1 MTEIDDRLATML
13 STRESGRDPKEF
25 FLELAEL
32 VARGAAESL
41 GRQVDEIGI
50 LILGTDGK
58 YLRFAAPRQLCDLGT
73 IPTTKRD
80 SIAIGVFNRKVAEA
94 NNNVPLARH
103 VAFFE
108 SVKVS
113 EKVLPIMKMVTV
125 PIMVD
130 GQVIGIAQV
139 SKKGDNLMEA
149 GPDFS
154 QSDVRKAVEFF
165 ESKGGFLLA
174 ARPDR
179 F

>member
-1 MTEIDDRLATML
+1 MNDLEARLENMLAT
-13 STRESGRDPKEF
+13 RDNARDPKDF
-25 FLELAEL
+25 FLDLGDL
-32 VARGAAESL
+32 VARGAAEAL

-50 LILGTDGK
+50 LIASGDGK
-58 YLRFAAPRQLCDLGT
+58 YLRFVAPRKLCDLGT

-80 SIAIGVFNRKVAEA
+80 SIAVAVFTRKTGEA
-94 NNNVPLARH
+94 NNNVPLVRH

-108 SVKVS
+108 SVRVT
-113 EKVLPIMKMVTV
+113 EKVQPIMKMVTV
-125 PIMVD
+125 PIISN
-130 GQVIGIAQV
+130 GQVIGVAQV

-154 QSDVRKAVEFF
+154 AADVRKVSEFF
-165 ESKGGFLLA
+165 ESKAGFLLA